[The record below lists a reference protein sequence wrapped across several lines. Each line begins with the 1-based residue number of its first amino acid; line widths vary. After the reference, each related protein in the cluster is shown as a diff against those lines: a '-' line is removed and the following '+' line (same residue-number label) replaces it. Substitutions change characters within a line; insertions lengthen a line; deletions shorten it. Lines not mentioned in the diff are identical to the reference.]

1 MSSDDIVS
9 GWLSGADSMDGHENP
24 AGPLYTYGEAATEAA
39 MTDSRVIELGTVSVA
54 TTCGGICC

>member
-24 AGPLYTYGEAATEAA
+24 AGPLYTYGEAATEEA
-39 MTDSRVIELGTVSVA
+39 MTNPRVVELATVSRA
-54 TTCGGICC
+54 TTCAGVCC